1 MKDSSP
7 YLFVYGSLRQ
17 GFNHAAYAYI
27 TQYFDF
33 VGQGKAMGK
42 MYDLGPYPAAIAEGT
57 DFHIVGELYII
68 RHSDEFDY
76 AIAQLDDYE
85 GVAASYDETSLYT
98 RALTNVQLTD
108 GTVQQ
113 AWIYWYTGDVS
124 GFPLVESG
132 DVLAYLKGK
141 KG

>member
-1 MKDSSP
+1 MENSSA

-17 GFNHAAYAYI
+17 GFNHTAYAYI
-27 TQYFDF
+27 TQYFDSA
-33 VGQGKAMGK
+33 GNGKAKGK
-42 MYDLGPYPAAIAEGT
+42 MYDLGPYPAAKAES
-57 DFHIVGELYII
+57 DQFHIVGELYKI
-68 RHSDEFDY
+68 RHADEFDY

-98 RALTNVQLTD
+98 RALTEVQLED

-124 GFPLVESG
+124 GFPVVESG
-132 DVLAYLKGK
+132 DVLAYLKQKQG
-141 KG
+141 